1 MILQSLQILLRFAC
15 ESSQPGKTKSYPA
28 YGANNFLRS
37 TSSHF
42 HENDDGV
49 HKLSRWDHSTT
60 TWTEFCH
67 SPPPTLP
74 CVENFYTL
82 IVGKSR
88 HFLAPSLRHHVH
100 VVIEWPLGDGW
111 TKSLATFMLPERFR
125 YPPMGRRN
133 ETFLGKPTASF
144 TSISKKK
151 IVNLSVDYPF

>member
-1 MILQSLQILLRFAC
+1 MSLYTSFFSSTTLFLEGSQQNFSSQNFLVNLKQVKTTNMILQSLQILLRFAC

-82 IVGKSR
+82 IVGQSR
-88 HFLAPSLRHHVH
+88 HFLTPSPRHLVH
-100 VVIEWPLGDGW
+100 VVIEWPLGDG
-111 TKSLATFMLPERFR
+111 
-125 YPPMGRRN
+125 
-133 ETFLGKPTASF
+133 
-144 TSISKKK
+144 
-151 IVNLSVDYPF
+151 